1 MIFLAQ
7 TDTTAGFLSKDYKE
21 INKAKMRDENK
32 PCLIT
37 TAKFSVLNELVRVP
51 KKYKNFIRHSRKATF
66 LYPNLKAIRVVKE
79 CEHEKFLAKF
89 DWLYS
94 SSANK
99 NGQNFNKAW
108 AMSVAD
114 EIVDDHFF
122 EDTPSKI
129 YKISRKKIKRLR

>member
-21 INKAKMRDENK
+21 INRAKIRDINK

-37 TAKFSVLNELVRVP
+37 TAKFSVLNELTRVP
-51 KKYKNFIRHSRKATF
+51 RKYKNFIRRSRKTTF

-99 NGQNFNKAW
+99 NGQNFNVTW
-108 AMSVAD
+108 ARSVAD
-114 EIVDDHFF
+114 EVVDDYFF
-122 EDTPSKI
+122 EDAPSKI
-129 YKISRKKIKRLR
+129 YKISQTKIKRLR